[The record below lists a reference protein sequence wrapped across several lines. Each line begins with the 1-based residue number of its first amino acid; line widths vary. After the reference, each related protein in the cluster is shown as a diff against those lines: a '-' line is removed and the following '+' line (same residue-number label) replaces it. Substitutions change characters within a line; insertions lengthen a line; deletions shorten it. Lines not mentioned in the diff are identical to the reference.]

1 MSTTDDADEAQCA
14 GTSFLETEV
23 KSSDVPASETS
34 ECANTIVGD
43 YVCVCVCLMWNWRTF
58 QYNYNNYTNSI
69 ITELEITGD
78 KMESGKHVAGKVLH
92 LPSKI
97 HKTNFNFQMSHV

>member
-43 YVCVCVCLMWNWRTF
+43 YVCVCV
-58 QYNYNNYTNSI
+58 
-69 ITELEITGD
+69 
-78 KMESGKHVAGKVLH
+78 
-92 LPSKI
+92 
-97 HKTNFNFQMSHV
+97 